1 MNMFA
6 GRQRPQPGSARLAA
20 SPVVPSH
27 LFLPVISYAGVA
39 ALSAGTVKVLGVTW
53 VTVGL
58 LGWTVAL
65 PMAML
70 VTVCSRGGA
79 GVAQSMGG
87 VPADPRLTNLAR
99 EAASAVGIPPPAAV
113 FSVDAKEPNAFAAS
127 SLWSGEPTVAV
138 TKGLRDILTDREMKA
153 VLAHEMGHLKHR
165 DVVSNMHVAIAAVG
179 FGGIYETG
187 RTLLRSSGNS
197 NKKSRKDKDGS
208 SSAGLGLALM
218 GAGFATQATAHVIRL
233 AASRNAELKADRA
246 AAEAFGASALISA
259 LEKIDASSARR
270 PRDLSESKVGK
281 AFAFAMIS
289 DGPSRTASASPT
301 APLSSGKDIGRLLKS
316 ARQALST
323 HPSLETRVDALRQG
337 VADGA
342 LER

>member
-1 MNMFA
+1 
-6 GRQRPQPGSARLAA
+6 
-20 SPVVPSH
+20 
-27 LFLPVISYAGVA
+27 
-39 ALSAGTVKVLGVTW
+39 
-53 VTVGL
+53 
-58 LGWTVAL
+58 
-65 PMAML
+65 
-70 VTVCSRGGA
+70 
-79 GVAQSMGG
+79 MGG
-87 VPADPRLTNLAR
+87 MPADARLTNLAR
-99 EAASAVGIPPPAAV
+99 EAANAVGIQPPSAV

-179 FGGIYETG
+179 FGGIYEAG
-187 RTLLRSSGNS
+187 RALLRSSGNS

-218 GAGFATQATAHVIRL
+218 GAGLATQATAHVVRL

-270 PRDLSESKVGK
+270 PRDLSESKAGK

-289 DGPSRTASASPT
+289 DGPSGTASPSPT
-301 APLSSGKDIGRLLKS
+301 APLTSGKGIGELLRS

-323 HPSLETRVDALRQG
+323 HPSLETRVDALLQG

-342 LER
+342 LKR